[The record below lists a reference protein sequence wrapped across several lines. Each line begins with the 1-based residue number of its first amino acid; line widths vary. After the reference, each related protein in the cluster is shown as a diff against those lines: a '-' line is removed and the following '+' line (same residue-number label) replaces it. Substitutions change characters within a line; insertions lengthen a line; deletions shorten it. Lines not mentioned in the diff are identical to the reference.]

1 MTQGPREWMVGSHIF
16 RFEPPD
22 VLWATYHGPLTL
34 EHATHIVGIYQE
46 MREAHPLIT
55 VSVMKDA
62 GRLDPEAGRYFSEK
76 VPSEWSLG
84 TIYIGARLLHRALA
98 KGISLA
104 AQITGHGDTRSA
116 ERLHF
121 VSTFEQAHE
130 VIAQLRARRRK
141 A

>member
-1 MTQGPREWMVGSHIF
+1 MTQGPREWMVGDHIF
-16 RFEPPD
+16 RFEPPN
-22 VLWATYHGPLTL
+22 VVWATYHGPLTL
-34 EHATHIVGIYQE
+34 EHAARIVGIFQE
-46 MREAHPLIT
+46 MRKVHPLII

-104 AQITGHGDTRSA
+104 AQITGHGDKSTV

-121 VSTFEQAHE
+121 VSTFEQARE
-130 VIAQLRARRRK
+130 VIAQLHARHRK

>member
-1 MTQGPREWMVGSHIF
+1 MPQGPREWMVGDHIF

-22 VLWATYHGPLTL
+22 VIWATYHGPLTL
-34 EHATHIVGIYQE
+34 EHATRVMGIFQE
-46 MREAHPLIT
+46 LREFHPLIV

-76 VPSEWSLG
+76 IPSEWSLG

-98 KGISLA
+98 KGIALA
-104 AQITGHGDTRSA
+104 AQLTGHGDGRGA
-116 ERLHF
+116 ERLLF

-130 VIAQLRARRRK
+130 AIAQLRARRRK